1 MKKRSEDPGVYWYTR
16 ERREWGGG
24 GGSVL
29 KHL

>member
-24 GGSVL
+24 GSVL